1 MQDNIKIL
9 DKKIQIFR
17 SKFEIK
23 YYPIVFEPN
32 AFDIFINKIFDI
44 ANFFYKKYFHKII
57 IFCYQKMKN
66 LILNIK
72 NTIFNIRK
80 LEQKIDIQ
88 EKIIYENIRINNNL
102 SKQILEL
109 NNKFN
114 NYLNTKESDKNK
126 NNLDN
131 IKTSNTINIE
141 KKSVSKVDFF
151 QEENMRLNNELFETK
166 KKFDIMKEELSKF
179 ESQRSNLISKLNSV
193 NEVIQDAN
201 VVTNVF
207 ENSVEEKVKIIDHS
221 KIRDNNTNVDLN
233 EAVSKIFSN

>member
-1 MQDNIKIL
+1 
-9 DKKIQIFR
+9 
-17 SKFEIK
+17 
-23 YYPIVFEPN
+23 
-32 AFDIFINKIFDI
+32 
-44 ANFFYKKYFHKII
+44 NF
-57 IFCYQKMKN
+57 
-66 LILNIK
+66 ILNIK
-72 NTIFNIRK
+72 NTIFNIKK
-80 LEQKIDIQ
+80 LEQKIDVQ

-114 NYLNTKESDKNK
+114 NYLNTKENNKNE

-131 IKTSNTINIE
+131 IDTSNTLNI
-141 KKSVSKVDFF
+141 KKNSVSKVDFF

-207 ENSVEEKVKIIDHS
+207 ENSVEEKVKIIDHN
-221 KIRDNNTNVDLN
+221 KIRDKNTNIDLN

>member
-9 DKKIQIFR
+9 DKKIQNFR

-32 AFDIFINKIFDI
+32 TFDIFINKIFDI
-44 ANFFYKKYFHKII
+44 ANFVYKKYFHKII

-72 NTIFNIRK
+72 NTIFNLKK
-80 LEQKIDIQ
+80 LEQKIDVQ

-114 NYLNTKESDKNK
+114 KYLNTKESDKNK

-131 IKTSNTINIE
+131 IDTSNTLNIE
-141 KKSVSKVDFF
+141 KNSVSKVDFF

-207 ENSVEEKVKIIDHS
+207 ENSVEEKVKIIDHN
-221 KIRDNNTNVDLN
+221 KIKDKNTNIDLN